1 MDLRSAVI
9 ARCRGNKLLFL
20 STGFFLLA
28 FSGTWYIP
36 GRHIVAWN
44 EKAITATYVGAQFR
58 EINPE
63 SGTLFLAYS
72 LQNHTNLDYR
82 LANEPSVVLMSRLKP
97 SGALS
102 SQQEIRLSY
111 PTFLPARQKARIA
124 LEITYL
130 LDRPA
135 KNDAFS
141 QDRQN
146 KLRELFERLTSVQSF
161 VLFDQDN
168 RLQVEF
174 PDAWREFTVA
184 GGSRLTGSLG
194 LTTGRIVIDAG
205 HGGQDTG
212 TIGPQG
218 LMEKDLCLDIALRL
232 GKLIQD
238 EVPSAKV
245 IYTRQDDTFVT
256 LEQRTET
263 ANKAKADLFLSIHA
277 NSSNDAKVG
286 GIETYYM
293 SSDTVPQAMEVAQAN
308 TLPHRPIQ
316 DLQDLLKEVA
326 RSRDLASDI
335 QESLAAFV
343 RDGSRP
349 KRNRGVRKAPLVVLT
364 GADMPSVLAEISF
377 LSNPADEQWLMRPD
391 NRQRVAEGLYHGIEK
406 YLLNIS
412 SISTQLRPSRQTDSQ
427 P

>member
-1 MDLRSAVI
+1 MDLRSALI
-9 ARCRGNKLLFL
+9 ARCRRNRLLFL
-20 STGFFLLA
+20 STGFAFLA
-28 FSGTWYIP
+28 FSGTWYIS

-58 EINPE
+58 EISSK

-72 LQNHTNLDYR
+72 VQNHTDLDYR
-82 LANEPSVVLMSRLKP
+82 LANGPSVVLMSRLKP
-97 SGALS
+97 SDALS

-124 LEITYL
+124 LEITYIL
-130 LDRPA
+130 GRPA
-135 KNDAFS
+135 ENDPFS

-146 KLRELFERLTSVQSF
+146 KLGELFERLTSVQSF

-168 RLQVEF
+168 RLQIEF
-174 PDAWREFTVA
+174 PDAWPELTRA

-194 LTTGRIVIDAG
+194 LKTGRIVIDAG

-212 TIGPQG
+212 TIGPHG

-238 EVPSAKV
+238 EVPSANV
-245 IYTRQDDTFVT
+245 IYTRQADTFVT
-256 LEQRTET
+256 LDQRTEI

-277 NSSNDAKVG
+277 NSSNDAKVE

-293 SSDTVPQAMEVAQAN
+293 SSDTVPQAMEAQAN

-406 YLLNIS
+406 YLLNTS
-412 SISTQLRPSRQTDSQ
+412 SITTQLRP
-427 P
+427 

>member
-1 MDLRSAVI
+1 MDLRSALI
-9 ARCRGNKLLFL
+9 ARCRRNRLLFL
-20 STGFFLLA
+20 STGFAFLA
-28 FSGTWYIP
+28 FSGTWYIS

-58 EINPE
+58 EISSK

-72 LQNHTNLDYR
+72 VQNHTDLDYR
-82 LANEPSVVLMSRLKP
+82 LANGPSVVLMSRLKP

-124 LEITYL
+124 LEITYIL
-130 LDRPA
+130 GRPA
-135 KNDAFS
+135 ENDPFS
-141 QDRQN
+141 QDRHN
-146 KLRELFERLTSVQSF
+146 KLGELFERLTSVQSF

-168 RLQVEF
+168 RLQIEF
-174 PDAWREFTVA
+174 PDAWPELTRA

-194 LTTGRIVIDAG
+194 LKTGRIVIDAG

-212 TIGPQG
+212 TIGPHG

-238 EVPSAKV
+238 EVPSANV
-245 IYTRQDDTFVT
+245 IYTRQADTFVT
-256 LEQRTET
+256 LEQRTEI

-293 SSDTVPQAMEVAQAN
+293 SSDTVPQAMEAQAN

-316 DLQDLLKEVA
+316 DLHDLLKEVA

-412 SISTQLRPSRQTDSQ
+412 SISTQLRPSRQTDGQ

>member
-1 MDLRSAVI
+1 MDLRSALI
-9 ARCRGNKLLFL
+9 ARCRRNRLLFL
-20 STGFFLLA
+20 STGFAFLA
-28 FSGTWYIP
+28 FSGTWYIS

-58 EINPE
+58 EISSK

-72 LQNHTNLDYR
+72 VQNHTDLDYR
-82 LANEPSVVLMSRLKP
+82 LANGPSVVLMSRLKP

-124 LEITYL
+124 LEITYIL
-130 LDRPA
+130 GRPA
-135 KNDAFS
+135 ENDPFS

-146 KLRELFERLTSVQSF
+146 KLGELFERLTSVQSF

-168 RLQVEF
+168 RLQIEF
-174 PDAWREFTVA
+174 PDAWPELTRA

-194 LTTGRIVIDAG
+194 LKTGRIVIDAG

-212 TIGPQG
+212 TIGPHG

-238 EVPSAKV
+238 EVPSANV
-245 IYTRQDDTFVT
+245 IYTRQADTFVT
-256 LEQRTET
+256 LDQRTEI

-277 NSSNDAKVG
+277 NSSNDAKVE

-293 SSDTVPQAMEVAQAN
+293 SSDTVPQAMEAQAN

-412 SISTQLRPSRQTDSQ
+412 SISTQLRPSRQTDGQ

>member
-1 MDLRSAVI
+1 MNLLSALT
-9 ARCRGNKLLFL
+9 ARWRGKKLLFL
-20 STGFFLLA
+20 STGFVLLA
-28 FSGTWYIP
+28 FSCTWYIP

-58 EINPE
+58 EISRE

-72 LQNHTNLDYR
+72 LQNHTDLDYR
-82 LANEPSVVLMSRLKP
+82 LANGRSVVLMSRLKP
-97 SGALS
+97 SGAVS

-124 LEITYL
+124 LEVTYL
-130 LDRPA
+130 FGRPA
-135 KNDAFS
+135 ENDPFS
-141 QDRQN
+141 QDRQY
-146 KLRELFERLTSVQSF
+146 KLRELFERLMSVQSF
-161 VLFDQDN
+161 VLFDQDD
-168 RLQVEF
+168 RLQIEF
-174 PDAWREFTVA
+174 PDAWRELTVA
-184 GGSRLTGSLG
+184 EGSRLTGSLG
-194 LTTGRIVIDAG
+194 LKTGRIVIDAG

-212 TIGPQG
+212 TIGPRG
-218 LMEKDLCLDIALRL
+218 LIEKDLCLDIALRL

-238 EVPSAKV
+238 KVPSAKV
-245 IYTRQDDTFVT
+245 IYTRQNDTFVT
-256 LEQRTET
+256 LEQRTEI

-293 SSDTVPQAMEVAQAN
+293 SSDTVPQAMDVAEAN

-316 DLQDLLKEVA
+316 DLRDLLKEVA

-391 NRQRVAEGLYHGIEK
+391 NRQRVAEGLYRGIEK

>member
-1 MDLRSAVI
+1 
-9 ARCRGNKLLFL
+9 
-20 STGFFLLA
+20 
-28 FSGTWYIP
+28 
-36 GRHIVAWN
+36 
-44 EKAITATYVGAQFR
+44 
-58 EINPE
+58 
-63 SGTLFLAYS
+63 
-72 LQNHTNLDYR
+72 
-82 LANEPSVVLMSRLKP
+82 
-97 SGALS
+97 
-102 SQQEIRLSY
+102 
-111 PTFLPARQKARIA
+111 
-124 LEITYL
+124 
-130 LDRPA
+130 
-135 KNDAFS
+135 
-141 QDRQN
+141 
-146 KLRELFERLTSVQSF
+146 VQSF

-168 RLQVEF
+168 RLQIEF
-174 PDAWREFTVA
+174 PDAWPELTRA

-194 LTTGRIVIDAG
+194 LKTGRIVIDAG

-212 TIGPQG
+212 TIGPHG

-238 EVPSAKV
+238 EVPSANV
-245 IYTRQDDTFVT
+245 IYTRQADTFVT
-256 LEQRTET
+256 LDQRTEI

-277 NSSNDAKVG
+277 NSSNDAKVE

-293 SSDTVPQAMEVAQAN
+293 SSDTVPQAMEAQAN

-316 DLQDLLKEVA
+316 DLHDLLKEVA

-412 SISTQLRPSRQTDSQ
+412 SISTQLRPSRQTDGQ